1 MNKKRLILLLAL
13 ALLVGL
19 FFFSGAH
26 RYLTFDALKSRH
38 AALQAWQQANPWL
51 AGGGYFAVYIL
62 ITALS
67 LPGAAIMTLA
77 GGAVFGFW
85 QGLLL
90 VSFASSIGA
99 TLAFLVSRYVLRDS
113 VRGRFGKRLDVIDQG
128 LEKDGAFYLFSLRLI
143 PVFPFFLINLLMG
156 LTAMKTVVFY
166 SVSQLGMLPGTAV
179 FVNAG
184 TQLAALDSPAGI
196 LSPALL
202 ISLALLGIFPLLARK
217 ALAFREQRKVYS
229 GYSKPASFDRNLI
242 VIGAGSGGLVAAY
255 IAAAVKAKVTLIE
268 KHAMGGDC
276 LNTGCVPSKA
286 LIRSAAAAH
295 AVRESARFGIHS
307 GEPQTDFAAVMA
319 RVHEVISKIEPH
331 DSVERYTALGVE
343 CVQGEAKLLDPWT
356 VEVNGQRLSARDII
370 IATGARPAVPPIS
383 GLQDGDY
390 LTSDTLWSLREQPQQ
405 LLILGGGP
413 IGCELAQAFARLG
426 VKVTLLEAAP
436 RLLIREDEIV
446 SETILQALR
455 NDGVAVHTGCKANR
469 FEHTDAGPVLY
480 AESDGEERPFAHDK
494 LLIAVGRK
502 ANVSGFGLQ
511 ELGVRLR
518 DNGTVDTDA
527 FLATNFPNIRAV
539 GDVTGPY
546 QFTHVASHQAWY
558 ASVNALFGQFKR
570 FRADYRVIPMATFT
584 SPQVA
589 RVGLNESE
597 AQERGIAYELTS
609 YDISDLDRAI
619 ADGNDH
625 GFIRVLTEPGKD
637 RILGATLVGAQA
649 AELNQS
655 FVIAMRHGLGLNKLL
670 GTIHPYPTMT
680 EANKYLA
687 GQWKQAH
694 KPDGLLAFAEK
705 YHAWRRKA

>member
-1 MNKKRLILLLAL
+1 MKNKRLYLLLAL
-13 ALLVGL
+13 AVLIAV
-19 FFFSGAH
+19 FFATGAH
-26 RYLTFDALKSRH
+26 RYLTFEALQSRH
-38 AALQAWQQANPWL
+38 EALVAWQQANPWL
-51 AGGGYFAVYIL
+51 SRGGYFVIYVAV
-62 ITALS
+62 TALS

-77 GGAVFGFW
+77 GGAIFGFW

-99 TLAFLVSRYVLRDS
+99 TLAFLVSRYILRDT
-113 VRGRFGKRLDVIDQG
+113 VRRRFGSRLDAIDRG
-128 LEKDGAFYLFSLRLI
+128 LDKDGAFYLFSLRLI
-143 PVFPFFLINLLMG
+143 PVFPFFLINLLIG
-156 LTAMKTVVFY
+156 LTAMKTAVFY
-166 SVSQLGMLPGTAV
+166 GVSQVGMLPGTAV

-184 TQLAALDSPAGI
+184 TQLGALDSPAGI

-202 ISLALLGIFPLLARK
+202 LSFALLGLFPLIARK
-217 ALAFREQRKVYS
+217 ALAFRERRKVYAP
-229 GYSKPASFDRNLI
+229 YSKPATFDRNLI

-255 IAAAVKAKVTLIE
+255 IAAAVRAKVTLIE

-286 LIRSAAAAH
+286 LIRSAHAAH
-295 AVRESARFGIHS
+295 AVRDAARFGIKTHAP
-307 GEPQTDFAAVMA
+307 ETDFAAVME
-319 RVHEVISKIEPH
+319 RVQSVITQIEPH
-331 DSVERYTALGVE
+331 DSVERYTGLGVE
-343 CVQGEAKLLDPWT
+343 CLQGEAKLIDPWT
-356 VEVNGQRLSARDII
+356 VEINGERLTARDIVL
-370 IATGARPAVPPIS
+370 AAGARPAVPPIE
-383 GLQDGDY
+383 GLSEADY
-390 LTSDTLWSLREQPQQ
+390 LTSDTLWSLRDAPRH

-426 VKVTLLEAAP
+426 IRVTLLEAAP
-436 RLLIREDEIV
+436 RLLIREDEVV
-446 SETILQALR
+446 SQTLLDALLE
-455 NDGVAVHTGCKANR
+455 DGVNVHLNCKATR
-469 FEHTDAGPVLY
+469 FEQNESGPVLY
-480 AESDGEERPFAHDK
+480 ADKDGIETAFAHDR

-502 ANVSGFGLQ
+502 ANVTGFGLE
-511 ELGVRLR
+511 ELGVTLR
-518 DNGTVDTDA
+518 DNGTVDVDA
-527 FLATNFPNIRAV
+527 FLATNFPNIHAV

-546 QFTHVASHQAWY
+546 QFTHVASHQAWF

-589 RVGLNESE
+589 RVGLNETE
-597 AQERGIAYELTS
+597 AKAKGIEYELTT

-625 GFIRVLTEPGKD
+625 GFVRVLTVPGKD
-637 RILGATLVGAQA
+637 TVLGATLVGAQA

-655 FVIAMRHGLGLNKLL
+655 FVIAMRHGLGLNKLM

-694 KPDGLLAFAEK
+694 KPEKVLALLEK
-705 YHAWRRKA
+705 YHAWRRS